1 MAEPESAPAE
11 LLCSAGLTS
20 AAVLLLLAPLVLMPL
35 VFMDRL
41 RRLRGRLLFPISGDS
56 KPGVGKGPSAGEDGS
71 FTSLVLLLL

>member
-1 MAEPESAPAE
+1 
-11 LLCSAGLTS
+11 
-20 AAVLLLLAPLVLMPL
+20 MPL